1 VVTKPEFLVIKEKM
15 LVALATISVAISS
28 PAQRMC
34 LVCLFDFAIILTTS
48 HQSDIGENNIVSPE
62 AAVRVFLQTDLS
74 LTFGTVGHQSLI
86 LKLINL
92 I

>member
-1 VVTKPEFLVIKEKM
+1 MHGQPYQSQFQ
-15 LVALATISVAISS
+15 ALHKKCASYIYLI
-28 PAQRMC
+28 
-34 LVCLFDFAIILTTS
+34 LLIIILTTS

-62 AAVRVFLQTDLS
+62 AAVSVFLQTDLS
-74 LTFGTVGHQSLI
+74 LTFGTAGHRSLI

>member
-1 VVTKPEFLVIKEKM
+1 MHWQQHQLQFRALHKECTSYVY
-15 LVALATISVAISS
+15 LILLII
-28 PAQRMC
+28 
-34 LVCLFDFAIILTTS
+34 IILTTS

-62 AAVRVFLQTDLS
+62 AAVSVFLQTDLS

>member
-1 VVTKPEFLVIKEKM
+1 MHWQPYQLQFRALHKECAFYIY
-15 LVALATISVAISS
+15 LILLI
-28 PAQRMC
+28 
-34 LVCLFDFAIILTTS
+34 IILTAS
-48 HQSDIGENNIVSPE
+48 YQSNIGENNIVSPE
-62 AAVRVFLQTDLS
+62 ATVSVFLQTDLS